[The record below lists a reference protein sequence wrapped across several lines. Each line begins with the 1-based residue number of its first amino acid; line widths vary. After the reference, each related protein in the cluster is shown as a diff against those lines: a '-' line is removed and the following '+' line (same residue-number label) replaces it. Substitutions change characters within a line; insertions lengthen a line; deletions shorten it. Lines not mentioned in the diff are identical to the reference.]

1 MIVAIVLY
9 NINTHL
15 FHRNIWT
22 HNWPAPNVTGFIAQ
36 LVEHRTGNREVTG
49 SNPVEVLNFFQD
61 TGFRSVIRLMANNG
75 FDFVKSFELVV
86 VAVLKGTFRFEDVD
100 DYEDEIWLNPLNL
113 KGDKHLISAWN
124 ITAL

>member
-1 MIVAIVLY
+1 
-9 NINTHL
+9 
-15 FHRNIWT
+15 
-22 HNWPAPNVTGFIAQ
+22 
-36 LVEHRTGNREVTG
+36 
-49 SNPVEVLNFFQD
+49 
-61 TGFRSVIRLMANNG
+61 MANNG

-100 DYEDEIWLNPLNL
+100 DYEDEIWLNPLSL

>member
-1 MIVAIVLY
+1 
-9 NINTHL
+9 
-15 FHRNIWT
+15 
-22 HNWPAPNVTGFIAQ
+22 
-36 LVEHRTGNREVTG
+36 
-49 SNPVEVLNFFQD
+49 
-61 TGFRSVIRLMANNG
+61 MANNG

-100 DYEDEIWLNPLNL
+100 EIWLNPLSL